1 MDNLKSSEIRE
12 IRRKTGLSQA
22 KFSEKYEIPK
32 RSIENWEEGTRS
44 APQYVLNLLRF
55 RVEKET
61 DVKMKGYDIMK
72 KIVIKSEREVYCEG
86 DYLDN
91 TAEIS
96 DFQAS
101 CGDDEG
107 VDFDE
112 IAVEISEIQEE
123 INNSDSEDKNIE
135 NWKFI
140 YTEKHPEN
148 KKHSDCEYIEF
159 NEFEETADSIQYT
172 NLIGLDCENN
182 DTFVFVFRNIN
193 DLEEIDIRK
202 KTGFIE

>member
-1 MDNLKSSEIRE
+1 MKNWEKSVEIRE

-22 KFSEKYEIPK
+22 KFSEKYGIPK
-32 RSIENWEEGTRS
+32 RSIENWEQCTRS
-44 APQYVLNLLRF
+44 APQYVLNLLKF
-55 RVEKET
+55 RVEQET

-72 KIVIKSEREVYCEG
+72 KIIIKSEKEIHYED
-86 DYLDN
+86 DYLNN
-91 TAEIS
+91 TEND

-135 NWKFI
+135 NWRFI
-140 YTEKHPEN
+140 YAEKHPDN
-148 KKHSDCEYIEF
+148 KKRYNCEYIEF
-159 NEFEETADSIQYT
+159 SEFEETADSIQYK

-193 DLEEIDIRK
+193 DFEEIGIRK